1 MLTLNIK
8 VNQNMLDFMTK
19 MIKKGLRI
27 YLDVFET
34 GCGGDPAV
42 S

>member
-19 MIKKGLRI
+19 MIKKVSVFILMCLRQ
-27 YLDVFET
+27 VV
-34 GCGGDPAV
+34 GGGAV